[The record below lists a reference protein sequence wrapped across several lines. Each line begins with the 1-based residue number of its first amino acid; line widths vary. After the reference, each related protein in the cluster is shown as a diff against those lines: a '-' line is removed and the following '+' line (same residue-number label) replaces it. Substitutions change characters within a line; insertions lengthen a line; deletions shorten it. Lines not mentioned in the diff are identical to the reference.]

1 VSHLCGSVYCGSV
14 YCGSMTA
21 IIKSTLD
28 TQKVKQQD
36 TEVEFVLIGA
46 GLPRTGTSSTFAA
59 LEQLLPG
66 KCHHMLRAFIGKN
79 DSKFWTLAG
88 RGEVSEE
95 DWREF
100 IKTEGLSAA
109 VDFPMSLYWKDL
121 VKMYPNAKVL
131 LTVRDPVRWYL
142 SVKNT
147 IRTMCWFMMESLGG
161 LPMRLIGK
169 LSGKTFGPALFTC
182 SAPTYLGAKYPKGL
196 FGVVDAGEDTAVKF
210 FNDWTDD
217 VVQHVPA
224 DRLLVFEVK
233 QGWSP
238 LCKFLGVPEP
248 EQPFPNL
255 NDTQEQLE
263 RLGKVKKFCFVMWS
277 VAIAAVG
284 TAGYFLKD
292 YLPTVTFN

>member
-1 VSHLCGSVYCGSV
+1 MATIINPRSV
-14 YCGSMTA
+14 TA
-21 IIKSTLD
+21 NIKH
-28 TQKVKQQD
+28 QD

-66 KCHHMLRAFIGKN
+66 KCHHMLRAFTGPN

-88 RGEVSEE
+88 RGELGEE
-95 DWREF
+95 EWRQF
-100 IKTEGLSAA
+100 IKTEGLSAS

-131 LTVRDPVRWYL
+131 LTVRDPVRWYI
-142 SVKNT
+142 SVKTT
-147 IRTMCWFMMESLGG
+147 IRTMCWFMMESLSG

-169 LSGKTFGPALFTC
+169 LSGKNFGTALFTC
-182 SAPTYLGAKYPKGL
+182 NAPTYLGAKYPQGL

-210 FNDWTDD
+210 FNDWKED

-233 QGWSP
+233 QGWAP

-248 EQPFPNL
+248 DQPFPNL
-255 NDTQEQLE
+255 NDTKEQLD
-263 RLGKVKKFCFVMWS
+263 RLSRIKMFCFVMWS
-277 VAIAAVG
+277 VAAAAVG
-284 TAGYFLKD
+284 TAGYIAKD
-292 YLPTVTFN
+292 YVPTITFD